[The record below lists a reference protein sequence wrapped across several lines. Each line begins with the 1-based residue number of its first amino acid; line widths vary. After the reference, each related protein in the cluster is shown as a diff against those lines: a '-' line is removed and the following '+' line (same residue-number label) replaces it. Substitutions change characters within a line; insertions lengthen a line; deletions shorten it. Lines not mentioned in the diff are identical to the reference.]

1 MNNVNLQLDQCRIF
15 ENNSKGKIC
24 PVQVKI
30 LDHDYTIYVGMTYN
44 ITKKTKNKYVYKESK
59 NEYYISSRLFI
70 RGGSKGL
77 ALSIGYDSL
86 ALRNAY
92 YREDLT
98 L

>member
-1 MNNVNLQLDQCRIF
+1 MFQKAKFALYM
-15 ENNSKGKIC
+15 
-24 PVQVKI
+24 QVKI
-30 LDHDYTIYVGMTYN
+30 LDHDCTFSVGMTYN
-44 ITKKTKNKYVYKESK
+44 ITKKNKNKYVYKNSK

-70 RGGSKGL
+70 RGGSKDL

-92 YREDLT
+92 YHEDLT

>member
-1 MNNVNLQLDQCRIF
+1 MSF
-15 ENNSKGKIC
+15 ENVSKGKIC

-30 LDHDYTIYVGMTYN
+30 LDHDYTFSVGMTYN
-44 ITKKTKNKYVYKESK
+44 ITKKNKNKYVYKNSE
-59 NEYYISSRLFI
+59 NECYISSRLFI
-70 RGGSKGL
+70 PGGSKDL
-77 ALSIGYDSL
+77 ALSTGYDSL